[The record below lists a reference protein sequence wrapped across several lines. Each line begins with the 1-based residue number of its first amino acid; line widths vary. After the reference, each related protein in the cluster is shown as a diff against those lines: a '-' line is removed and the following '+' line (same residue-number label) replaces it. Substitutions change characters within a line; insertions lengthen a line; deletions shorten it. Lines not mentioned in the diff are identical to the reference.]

1 MKLKHSESLIDIH
14 NKKERDTHECL
25 RLVVPFARQ
34 AAKPLPLRRLA
45 VHVWQSAAGQNVN
58 KFTAMQTLAVYACV
72 RLLVESIAGLSLHVY
87 EYRGTGKERV
97 PEHPLYLWVVTQCRI
112 NSSNSIRQTSHL
124 PAFMR
129 D

>member
-1 MKLKHSESLIDIH
+1 MNFFSKLFRS
-14 NKKERDTHECL
+14 RDKPQNLC
-25 RLVVPFARQ
+25 RFVGWPFMFG
-34 AAKPLPLRRLA
+34 K
-45 VHVWQSAAGQNVN
+45 SAAGQNVN
-58 KFTAMQTLAVYACV
+58 EFTAMQTMAVYACV
-72 RLLVESIAGLSLHVY
+72 RILAESIAGLSLHVY

>member
-1 MKLKHSESLIDIH
+1 MSVFGWLFRS
-14 NKKERDTHECL
+14 RD
-25 RLVVPFARQ
+25 
-34 AAKPLPLRRLA
+34 KP
-45 VHVWQSAAGQNVN
+45 QNFCRFGSWSFMFG
-58 KFTAMQTLAVYACV
+58 KFTAMQTLTVYACV
-72 RLLVESIAGLSLHVY
+72 RMLAESIAGLSLHVY

-97 PEHPLYLWVVTQCRI
+97 PEYPLYLWVVTQCRI